1 MFIHKELVSIT
12 NALQIIYGVCVNSA
26 SAFSIIVLISSMK
39 HVPNSRSAELDAITA
54 YIELIYGGIIS
65 VAGIS
70 WFAEKL
76 VDSHLIAAHI
86 SNEILSTGG
95 YSPEEQC
102 QRLMNAVKIQV
113 QASPSGFSKFLQIFK
128 SEVSLQVLA
137 ETIENAVEYREL
149 KT

>member
-1 MFIHKELVSIT
+1 MFIHKELVSNT
-12 NALQIIYGVCVNSA
+12 NAIQIIYGVCVNSA
-26 SAFSIIVLISSMK
+26 SAFFIIVLISSMK
-39 HVPNSRSAELDAITA
+39 NVPNSRSAELDAITA
-54 YIELIYGGIIS
+54 YTELIYGGIIS
-65 VAGIS
+65 VVGIS
-70 WFAEKL
+70 WFAGKL
-76 VDSHLIAAHI
+76 VDTHLIAAHI

-113 QASPSGFSKFLQIFK
+113 QASPKFLQIFK

-137 ETIENAVEYREL
+137 DTIENGVEYREL